1 MLTFLRKIFSP
12 PPFGNEDIQRSARY
26 LNTITLAAIFLLLVL
41 MISRTQTDLWIFG
54 ITDFILLGLIVVM
67 VVAQII
73 MRLGYVNDASYL
85 LIAIAWAGMTYQAF
99 NADGIRDVSIL
110 AYIALILI
118 ASLLLSWRTAV
129 ATTLFSVAAIWAFA
143 ILEENKILETSLDTP
158 INLARDM
165 TVVFTLVA
173 VLIYLLISSLSN
185 SLKDARTKTLELSNA
200 NLELQALQTEL
211 EQRVNERTKA
221 LERRARQLQATASVG
236 NAASTIRNI
245 EQLINRV
252 TRLITE
258 RFGFY
263 HVGIFLL
270 DERNEYAVL
279 QGSNSTGG
287 KRMLERG
294 HRLKV
299 GEVGIVGSV
308 AASRTAR
315 ISLDVGEDAVFF
327 DNPDLPDT
335 RSEMALPLLAGGIIL
350 GVLDVQSIEPNAFAE
365 DDIATLQIL
374 ADQIAVSIQNALF
387 LEQTQEALEATRRA
401 YEEQSRQAWQQFFGL
416 EREVGYLSA
425 GDKIVKVSQVLDPDI
440 ARALTSGKVEV
451 GPDGRTIG
459 VPVQS
464 RNQII
469 GAIRLQ
475 KPTTAGDWSENEILD
490 AQNLANQLSL
500 ALESARLYEE
510 SRQRAEREAAIADI
524 TSKIGADPSMEAIL
538 QTTIR
543 ELGQTLGDTQ
553 VLIQLKPG
561 SVITE

>member
-1 MLTFLRKIFSP
+1 L
-12 PPFGNEDIQRSARY
+12 
-26 LNTITLAAIFLLLVL
+26 
-41 MISRTQTDLWIFG
+41 
-54 ITDFILLGLIVVM
+54 
-67 VVAQII
+67 
-73 MRLGYVNDASYL
+73 
-85 LIAIAWAGMTYQAF
+85 
-99 NADGIRDVSIL
+99 
-110 AYIALILI
+110 
-118 ASLLLSWRTAV
+118 
-129 ATTLFSVAAIWAFA
+129 
-143 ILEENKILETSLDTP
+143 
-158 INLARDM
+158 
-165 TVVFTLVA
+165 
-173 VLIYLLISSLSN
+173 
-185 SLKDARTKTLELSNA
+185 
-200 NLELQALQTEL
+200 
-211 EQRVNERTKA
+211 
-221 LERRARQLQATASVG
+221 
-236 NAASTIRNI
+236 TIRNI
-245 EQLINRV
+245 QQLIERV

-263 HVGIFLL
+263 HVGIFIL

-279 QGSNSTGG
+279 QGSSSPGG

-308 AASRTAR
+308 AASKTAR
-315 ISLDVGEDAVFF
+315 ISLDVGEDAVYF

-335 RSEMALPLLAGGIIL
+335 RSEMALPLLAGGTIL

-365 DDIATLQIL
+365 DDIGTLQIL

-401 YEEQSRQAWQQFFGL
+401 YEERSRQGWQQYFGL
-416 EREVGYLSA
+416 EREIGYLSA
-425 GDKIVKVSQVLDPDI
+425 GDKTVEVSQELDPDI
-440 ARALTSGKVEV
+440 ARTLASGKVEV
-451 GPDGRTIG
+451 GSDGKTIG
-459 VPVQS
+459 IPVQS

-475 KPTTAGDWSENEILD
+475 KPTTTGDWSESEILD

-500 ALESARLYEE
+500 ALESARLYDE

-543 ELGQTLGDTQ
+543 ELGQTLGDAQ
-553 VLIQLKPG
+553 VLIQLKSG